1 MLDLGIDEMN
11 DMINEQEKSLEKIF
25 TTTGKYHNQVIGV
38 LLMIL
43 MMKMYFDKS
52 YLHILE
58 YIKPQ
63 KKELSYAL
71 LLLSILLVV
80 FRENEILYKAMQHGF
95 FIAVAHLITE
105 SHSLT
110 NLAYF
115 AFIGMYH
122 FNSVEVE

>member
-1 MLDLGIDEMN
+1 MLDLGLDEMT
-11 DMINEQEKSLEKIF
+11 DMINEEEKSLEKIF

-43 MMKMYFDKS
+43 MLKMYFDKS
-52 YLHILE
+52 YIHVLE
-58 YIKPQ
+58 YIRPQ

-71 LLLSILLVV
+71 LLLSILMVI

-95 FIAVAHLITE
+95 FLAVAHLITE

-110 NLAYF
+110 NLAFF